1 MQKVLIV
8 SEVQSY
14 LLVSLQERLEQV
26 DCDVMHTHAH
36 PDVLSKIKEN
46 IDLIFVFADEELMRL
61 NQGLTYLKDQAVE
74 KDIPIFVTGDPQEI
88 AEIIK
93 VIPLHLIQKE
103 FPRPINVNEVA
114 EAIDSYLK
122 VFGKQN
128 KKKILVVD
136 DSGAMAIKYLSTNRP
151 DLVLLDYE
159 MPIVDGKQVLGM
171 IRSEAEFADI
181 PVMFLTSKGDKES
194 VMQVMELQPDG
205 YLLKT
210 MPREQIKRSVDTFLR
225 RERHIT
231 SPDNRS
237 GRSTHRRRFSGSSA
251 YRSWGSRQPRG
262 RQGCKIRNSAR
273 SSATSTEMQCRSALL
288 PPEKTA

>member
-8 SEVQSY
+8 SEVQRY

-26 DCDVMHTHAH
+26 DCDVMNTHAH
-36 PDVLSKIKEN
+36 PDVLSRIKED

-194 VMQVMELQPDG
+194 VMQVMELKPDG

-210 MPREQIKRSVDTFLR
+210 MPPEQIKRSVDTFLR